1 MKRENDSAVKKMQ
14 ILAVAPYEGM
24 KTLIE
29 KEAKAYLD
37 VDLKVVVGNLQEG
50 VKLVQ
55 SNFHAN
61 YDAIISR
68 GGTADALRECVDIP
82 VIEIPILNTDLLKAI
97 RLSQEMDGKKAIVG
111 FSSIT
116 DHAKTLCDI
125 LQIEIDIFTLIEEK
139 DVYPIMKQL
148 EKDQYRVIL
157 CDVISGNVAKAAG
170 LMTIL
175 ITSSAEAIN
184 MAINSAIRDIH
195 SRELLRNDNLLL
207 RRLLDEH
214 TEETVLYGKDKTLY
228 FSSIPVSDNE
238 KLFSVLEEMI
248 DEVKDRG
255 VRHTVKSIDGYLYS
269 IKSTMIETYNNT
281 YAAFFYTKNKAA
293 KINRNSGIS
302 FYTVKELEKEFLDGF
317 YHLTG
322 NIDQNRSSIRDINK
336 TNVPIIIQGEYGTGK
351 TELANYIYINSDK
364 NDHSF
369 VEIDCDLLNAK
380 SKDFLLNNHRSP
392 LYFTHHMIHIKNI
405 EANSDVFMKE
415 LLSTVNHLGVCK
427 SNKVIFSYDKSR
439 VTDSMFISYVKD
451 KFQCLE
457 IELRPIRENKE
468 QIPAI
473 ANLYLSH
480 QNARFGKDILRFD
493 RNAMIILTEYSWP
506 NNYVQFERILSQL
519 IITSKDHIIRES
531 DVRSVLNLE
540 KTDEHST
547 APSSF
552 GISLKGSLADIEKE
566 IIAQVLKDNNGN
578 QSMTAKQL
586 GISRTT
592 LWRILQGN

>member
-1 MKRENDSAVKKMQ
+1 MKHTNNNESRRVK

-29 KEAKAYLD
+29 KEAQSYEN
-37 VDLKVVVGNLQEG
+37 VEINVVVGNLQEG

-68 GGTADALRECVDIP
+68 GGTADALRECVEIP

-97 RLSQEMDGKKAIVG
+97 RLSDEFDGKKAIVG

-125 LQIEIDIFTLIEEK
+125 LQINVDIFTLIEEN

-148 EKDQYRVIL
+148 EEANYKIIL

-170 LMTIL
+170 LLTIL
-175 ITSSAEAIN
+175 ITSSAESIN
-184 MAINSAIRDIH
+184 MAINNAIRDIH

-207 RRLLDEH
+207 RTLLDEH
-214 TEETVLYGKDKTLY
+214 TEETVLYGRDRTLY
-228 FSSIPVSDNE
+228 FSSIHVSDNE
-238 KLFSVLEEMI
+238 KLFTILEEMI
-248 DEVKDRG
+248 DEAKD
-255 VRHTVKSIDGYLYS
+255 HNTKHYIKSIDGYIYT
-269 IKSTMIETYNNT
+269 IKSSMIETNNDSLI
-281 YAAFFYTKNKAA
+281 AFFFTKNKAA
-293 KINRNSGIS
+293 KISRDSGIS
-302 FYTVKELEKEFLDGF
+302 FYTMKELEKEFLNGF

-322 NIDQNRSSIRDINK
+322 NIEQNRNNIRDINK

-351 TELANYIYINSDK
+351 TELANYIYINSER

-392 LYFTHHMIHIKNI
+392 LFISNHMIHFKNM
-405 EANSDVFMKE
+405 EANAEAFMKE
-415 LLSTVNHLGVCK
+415 LLSTINHLGVCK
-427 SNKVIFSYDKSR
+427 SNKIIFSYDRSR
-439 VTDSMFISYVKD
+439 VADPIFISYIKD

-480 QNARFGKDILRFD
+480 QNAKFGKDILRFD
-493 RNAMIILTEYSWP
+493 KNAMSILVEYAWP
-506 NNYVQFERILSQL
+506 NNYVQFERIMSQL
-519 IITSKDHIIRES
+519 VVTSKDHIIRES
-531 DVRSVLNLE
+531 DVRSVLSLE
-540 KTDEHST
+540 KDVSYVNTTFS
-547 APSSF
+547 PN
-552 GISLKGSLADIEKE
+552 ISIKGTLTEIEKE
-566 IIAQVLKDNNGN
+566 IITLVLKDNNGN
-578 QSMTAKQL
+578 QSLTAKQL

-592 LWRILQGN
+592 LWRIMQGS

>member
-1 MKRENDSAVKKMQ
+1 MKHNNDSTRKKMQ

-29 KEAKAYLD
+29 KEAKSYLD
-37 VDLKVVVGNLQEG
+37 VEIKAVVGNLQEG

-97 RLSQEMDGKKAIVG
+97 RLSEELDGKKAIVG

-125 LQIEIDIFTLIEEK
+125 LQIDMDIFTLIEES

-148 EKDQYRVIL
+148 EKENYKVIL

-170 LMTIL
+170 LLTIL
-175 ITSSAEAIN
+175 ITSSAESIN
-184 MAINSAIRDIH
+184 MAINNAIRDIH

-207 RRLLDEH
+207 RTLLDEH

-248 DEVKDRG
+248 DEVKDQG
-255 VRHTVKSIDGYLYS
+255 VKHTVKSIDGYLYS
-269 IKSTMIETYNNT
+269 IKSSMIETYNNL
-281 YAAFFYTKNKAA
+281 YVAFFYTKNKAT

-322 NIDQNRSSIRDINK
+322 NIDQNRNSIRDINK

-364 NDHSF
+364 KDHSF

-392 LYFTHHMIHIKNI
+392 LYLSNHMIHFKNM
-405 EANSDVFMKE
+405 EANTDVFMKE
-415 LLSTVNHLGVCK
+415 FVSTINHLGVCK
-427 SNKVIFSYDKSR
+427 SNKVIFSYDRSR
-439 VTDSMFISYVKD
+439 VLDPLIITTIKD
-451 KFQCLE
+451 KFQCIE

-480 QNARFGKDILRFD
+480 QNAKFGKDILRFD
-493 RNAMIILTEYSWP
+493 KNAMSILMDYPWP

-519 IITSKDHIIRES
+519 IITSKDHIIRET
-531 DVRSVLNLE
+531 DVRNVLSLE
-540 KTDEHST
+540 KTESHLSST
-547 APSSF
+547 SSTS
-552 GISLKGSLADIEKE
+552 ISLKGTLADIEKE
-566 IIAQVLKDNNGN
+566 IITQVLKENNGN
-578 QSMTAKQL
+578 QSASAKQL

-592 LWRILQGN
+592 LWRIMQES